1 VIYGPKGEQVKK
13 LGTSDFVNAALE
25 RCLPLSVSSRWWG
38 KGHQL
43 DEKAGVVVL
52 KVGNEGPGFD
62 GKPIEECEVRVR
74 LRDGKLMGN
83 KAGEKPAAKK

>member
-1 VIYGPKGEQVKK
+1 
-13 LGTSDFVNAALE
+13 
-25 RCLPLSVSSRWWG
+25 LPLSVSSRWWG

-62 GKPIEECEVRVR
+62 DKPCGSFCWGDDNPCLVCLFRYR
-74 LRDGKLMGN
+74 TD
-83 KAGEKPAAKK
+83 PAAEAVATRWATR